1 MKELRYSHLLT
12 FEREIVFKA
21 TKFYHIILLAPPS
34 PRERV
39 DKDVKKPTLKR

>member
-21 TKFYHIILLAPPS
+21 AKSYCNLLAPLYATFPS
-34 PRERV
+34 
-39 DKDVKKPTLKR
+39 